1 MILLRG
7 HRICKW
13 LVMLWLLLVGGLL
26 SPMAAY
32 TRVAQP
38 SVWQKKPTMSADV
51 CPSYQFHSTSS
62 YTLVVGQT
70 SYTAE
75 PYNPAQASG
84 PNRVRKNDP
93 WNDEPDDD
101 DPYNDPVGQVPD
113 PAPVGEPWVLLLL
126 AVLYIFYTKRKKI
139 QEKFAQFKK
148 KQ

>member
-1 MILLRG
+1 MMMQRKN
-7 HRICKW
+7 RIYKW
-13 LVMLWLLLVGGLL
+13 LVMLWLLLAGGVW

-38 SVWQKKPTMSADV
+38 LSTWQKQPTMSADI

-75 PYNPAQASG
+75 PYNPLQASG
-84 PNRVRKNDP
+84 PSRARKNNP
-93 WNDEPDDD
+93 WDDTNPTD
-101 DPYNDPVGQVPD
+101 LGVGEVDD
-113 PAPVGEPWVLLLL
+113 PAPVGEPLVLLWM
-126 AVLYIFYTKRKKI
+126 VILYFLYTKRKKI